1 MVIQRL
7 QIVMTMQY
15 CNHTSA
21 VQAQLY
27 STGWLSA
34 DRCGEG
40 GTKFKGLGDRMVKMM
55 EEDSKATVDDK

>member
-1 MVIQRL
+1 
-7 QIVMTMQY
+7 MTMQY